1 MQLIRLHKFKI
12 EVAVN
17 IQYRIFIY
25 LFIYLFGK
33 KYFHITFDSSTLLF
47 YIGHPKLKHKTGYE
61 N

>member
-17 IQYRIFIY
+17 IQYRI
-25 LFIYLFGK
+25 FIYLFGK

-47 YIGHPKLKHKTGYE
+47 YIGHPKLKHKTGHE